1 MGIERIEVV
10 TQLWY
15 TLGRWVIDGRKWFK
29 GPIINL
35 SDEER
40 AHVHLDQDEPA
51 VQANDIE
58 KSEAAVADDD
68 FKAADISEKENVAT
82 SQDGTVD

>member
-1 MGIERIEVV
+1 
-10 TQLWY
+10 
-15 TLGRWVIDGRKWFK
+15 
-29 GPIINL
+29 L

-58 KSEAAVADDD
+58 KSEDAVADDD
-68 FKAADISEKENVAT
+68 FKAADISKKENVAT